1 VAETHGDGGRVV
13 ERGSGGRGRTTVAT
27 RAGEWGRDSTPSIG
41 VGGRW
46 ARRESRGGYDLGRH
60 WLRARIT
67 AWEAG
72 VLGAGITVGVGGRR
86 ARPESR
92 GGYDRGRH
100 WLRARITTWEQGRWG
115 DHGGGIGAGGIE
127 GEGRTR
133 IHALWA
139 RRGRDPR

>member
-27 RAGEWGRDSTPSIG
+27 RAGEWGRDSTPSI
-41 VGGRW
+41 
-46 ARRESRGGYDLGRH
+46 
-60 WLRARIT
+60 
-67 AWEAG
+67 
-72 VLGAGITVGVGGRR
+72 GVGGRR